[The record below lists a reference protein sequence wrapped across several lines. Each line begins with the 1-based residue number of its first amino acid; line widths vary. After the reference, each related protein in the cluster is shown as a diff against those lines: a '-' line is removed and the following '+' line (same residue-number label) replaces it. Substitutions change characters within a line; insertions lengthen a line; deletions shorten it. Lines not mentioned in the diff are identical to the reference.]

1 MYEPEMF
8 GKGENGNEPN
18 LSGLLGSDTCVT
30 KLSSQFLPKKAR
42 VDDKYDF
49 ASTPHAPPYLI

>member
-49 ASTPHAPPYLI
+49 ASTPYVPP